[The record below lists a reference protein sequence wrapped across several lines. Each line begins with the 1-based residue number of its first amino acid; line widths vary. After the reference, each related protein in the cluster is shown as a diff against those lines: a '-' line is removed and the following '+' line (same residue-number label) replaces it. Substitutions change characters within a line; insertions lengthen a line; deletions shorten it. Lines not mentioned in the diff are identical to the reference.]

1 MSSAGADVLNVP
13 QTEWS
18 CGKVLRGGGGL
29 YSVFYVICRERRG
42 EERRGKERKGKERKG
57 KERKGK
63 ERKGKYFSQMTQLA
77 CWWPAAAFPEGNSGS
92 ARDVSKILY

>member
-29 YSVFYVICRERRG
+29 VVLVFYVICRKEEMRG
-42 EERRGKERKGKERKG
+42 EERRGKEGRGEEKRGRRGK
-57 KERKGK
+57 
-63 ERKGKYFSQMTQLA
+63 
-77 CWWPAAAFPEGNSGS
+77 
-92 ARDVSKILY
+92 

>member
-42 EERRGKERKGKERKG
+42 EERKGKERKG
-57 KERKGK
+57 EERKGK